1 MEKRANFTIHYVSR
15 ATGSFNSSARF
26 TKAEAIADAI
36 RLHSEGAK
44 SVSVTEYR
52 QNSGA
57 RVIFTPEA

>member
-1 MEKRANFTIHYVSR
+1 MGKRANFTIHYVSR
-15 ATGSFNSSARF
+15 TTGSFNSSAR
-26 TKAEAIADAI
+26 